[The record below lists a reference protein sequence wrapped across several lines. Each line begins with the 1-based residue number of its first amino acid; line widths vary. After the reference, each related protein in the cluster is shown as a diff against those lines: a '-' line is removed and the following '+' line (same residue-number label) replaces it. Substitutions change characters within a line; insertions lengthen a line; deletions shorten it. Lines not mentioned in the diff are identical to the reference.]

1 MRPTNQ
7 LFVWTVHLMPYGSE
21 DIDHVHVLLQTVGSN
36 GSVVTIG
43 NARYDP

>member
-1 MRPTNQ
+1 M
-7 LFVWTVHLMPYGSE
+7 LYGSD